1 VPSVRFIAGNVEFE
15 WDGAKASAN
24 LRKHGVSFEE
34 AATVFLDGHAKVFDD
49 PDSSSEAR
57 FLLGGFSAASRIL
70 VVVHV
75 ERAERIRIISARK
88 ATRSERRTVE
98 EE

>member
-1 VPSVRFIAGNVEFE
+1 MPSVRFIAGNVEFE

-34 AATVFLDGHAKVFDD
+34 AATVFLDEHAKVFDD
-49 PDSSSEAR
+49 PDSSSEPR
-57 FLLGGFSAASRIL
+57 FLLLGISAASRI
-70 VVVHV
+70 VIVVHV

-88 ATRSERRTVE
+88 ATRTERLHE
-98 EE
+98 EER